1 MLNRGDVDQ
10 PDKDSIAAALRP
22 VEYVVIEAQ
31 FDGVPIDQCHDARWR
46 QVIVERHIRNPRGCN
61 HWSAGTLQEQ
71 SITGGNT
78 TIRRG
83 AHPQKP
89 RLDGLDT
96 PQNAAQVRFAQNG
109 EMGRHAT
116 FTGSVAS

>member
-22 VEYVVIEAQ
+22 VEYVVIQ
-31 FDGVPIDQCHDARWR
+31 TQPGGILIDQCCDTRWR
-46 QVIVERHIRNPRGCN
+46 QVIVEHHIRNPRGCN
-61 HWSAGTLQEQ
+61 YRSAGTLQEQ
-71 SITGGNT
+71 SITGGDT

-83 AHPQKP
+83 AHPQKL
-89 RLDGLDT
+89 RLDGLNT
-96 PQNAAQVRFAQNG
+96 PQNAAQVRFAQND
-109 EMGRHAT
+109 EIGRYAT